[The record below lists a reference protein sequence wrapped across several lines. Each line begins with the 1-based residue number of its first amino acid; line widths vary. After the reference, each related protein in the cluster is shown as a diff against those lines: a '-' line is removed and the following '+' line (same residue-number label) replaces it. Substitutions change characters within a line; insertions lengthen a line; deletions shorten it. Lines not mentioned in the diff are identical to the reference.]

1 MKTLFPEFFRKK
13 RVEGE
18 GSDKK
23 SYLDVLK
30 MQTDPLTRDAFVCYA
45 AYDAKSTWEVHDV
58 LKQKLSP
65 TGLGA
70 HGEQSLVERHAG
82 DDVGLLRAVL
92 RAPSG
97 IC

>member
-58 LKQKLSP
+58 LKQNSVNRPGSP
-65 TGLGA
+65 WGTVPPLA
-70 HGEQSLVERHAG
+70 TR
-82 DDVGLLRAVL
+82 R
-92 RAPSG
+92 
-97 IC
+97 